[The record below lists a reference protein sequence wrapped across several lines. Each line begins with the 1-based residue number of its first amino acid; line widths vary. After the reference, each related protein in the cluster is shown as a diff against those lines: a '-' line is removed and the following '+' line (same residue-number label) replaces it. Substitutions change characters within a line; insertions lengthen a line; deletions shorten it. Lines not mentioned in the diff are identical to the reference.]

1 MLYEIV
7 GELHKEGFQSERFD
21 RVSNFASQIS
31 IIPISAKTGEGV
43 IEVLAMLLGLAQEY
57 LTEQLEIDENAPAK
71 GTVLEIKEETGQ
83 DYEIDRLLFIHENF
97 FQQSSG
103 KLVSL
108 NCHEISFYYLMKSK
122 GQQFPSFSA
131 AETVEWIPL
140 DRMDEYQ
147 AYPNFLAK
155 LVSTQPTGIKRVITK
170 DEKHTILSL

>member
-1 MLYEIV
+1 MTDITFCEKKSRFRYKAAAVIIEEGALAFMTNPNEDYFYPLGGAV
-7 GELHKEGFQSERFD
+7 QLGETSEEAILR
-21 RVSNFASQIS
+21 
-31 IIPISAKTGEGV
+31 
-43 IEVLAMLLGLAQEY
+43 
-57 LTEQLEIDENAPAK
+57 
-71 GTVLEIKEETGQ
+71 EIKEETGQ

-103 KLVSL
+103 KLAGL

-122 GQQFPSFSA
+122 GQQFPSFSPR
-131 AETVEWIPL
+131 ETVEWIPL